1 MESPKI
7 PKIDITPVS
16 PVGTV
21 AKLTAKKKKI
31 VILPE
36 LQTYIIQPNRVTY
49 TIFEG
54 FTMLQLKAFT
64 AIMLNLQEAVKFDM
78 NNGDFKQ
85 LSIFDK
91 FDKSIRFDLSLKDIT
106 KDPTAY
112 SNVKDAISKIAEINV
127 KIPFKDE
134 NGKGYHISTSLI
146 TALIPDVADYKTVIN
161 IKIEKSIA
169 EYLVQIPKGKQRLP
183 EQYTRYMYEVAI
195 NAASAYTIRIYQ
207 IISSWKNK
215 GGFRVSY
222 KEFRELLNI
231 KPDAYTKYYD
241 FKKRILLPAQ
251 ADLFQKA
258 DCWFNCEGDTFKTV
272 GRNADGKKE
281 YYLNFK
287 IITPE
292 FQETVLK
299 KRANIVNLLS
309 THFAF
314 KDPDLQK
321 IAFLLE
327 DENISTDVITMK
339 VLKIAEKIE
348 ESYKTQKPVKDKK
361 AYALQSLLANNWMK

>member
-21 AKLTAKKKKI
+21 AKMTAKKKKI

-85 LSIFDK
+85 LTMFDK

-361 AYALQSLLANNWMK
+361 AYALQSLLANDWMK